1 MHPLA
6 FRLSASKSTPENKG
20 CGASAKKP
28 TNGNESATN
37 EGATAASPRARA
49 AATAASNFSHRAR
62 TCVSQK
68 CPAVSHVYAT
78 SSGTPSDVARRSTT
92 ARSSRRRCSIALTRP
107 CREKSRSVS
116 RSRSPCP
123 RRSRYRAGTSRC
135 MSFWNRS
142 LSAALECVMSSVR
155 CPGSLWYRQCMIC
168 VAVSVLPVPGGPT
181 TIVSPGCTPLAI
193 AETCVGVNR
202 TAFKT
207 GWSSG
212 YGPGSGGTYD
222 STRRIRF
229 ETEPRSSSLFAACK
243 SFSAFSSSAPSFSSS
258 FVSNA
263 TLNGGTGASQGV
275 PSAVANRTSR
285 SGKHSRRCSA
295 SRKVSLKSTVASRCS
310 RGMFA
315 PCAAAG
321 SPYPRNTSCSQS
333 GTGASAFIRSRMH
346 SRMDLKLFSFGRR
359 RISTFSDEYT
369 SFSEPPRS
377 TSSWYCA
384 ASSSRTNV
392 RSYPEGPTGAW
403 PSDPRE
409 RKSFRRVPSPS
420 RTSTISAPRAR
431 RNPKRSAGDAPA
443 PSPAPSARSRNTTS
457 CCLSSSHSS
466 RAGPRSAPRLTR
478 TSHRTLAGLFSPTRA
493 ALTSVTASAP
503 GSTGTAMR
511 DHPVKRTDA
520 PSSPRLGAMRLS
532 TSAMSSLIS

>member
-263 TLNGGTGASQGV
+263 TVPVAEIPKTSSSRPSYVVCVHRGV
-275 PSAVANRTSR
+275 TMSTSR
-285 SGKHSRRCSA
+285 SISTSMSICGAPSFPCEKAEDAEETRARGALERLFGFRHRRRHRREDDTSQY
-295 SRKVSLKSTVASRCS
+295 S
-310 RGMFA
+310 RGPMGR
-315 PCAAAG
+315 PPK
-321 SPYPRNTSCSQS
+321 SMPQS
-333 GTGASAFIRSRMH
+333 AREPEKGEEEEASEDS
-346 SRMDLKLFSFGRR
+346 
-359 RISTFSDEYT
+359 
-369 SFSEPPRS
+369 SEEEAS
-377 TSSWYCA
+377 EAEDSSVSSEDS
-384 ASSSRTNV
+384 ASSS
-392 RSYPEGPTGAW
+392 
-403 PSDPRE
+403 
-409 RKSFRRVPSPS
+409 
-420 RTSTISAPRAR
+420 SA
-431 RNPKRSAGDAPA
+431 SAAKAADM
-443 PSPAPSARSRNTTS
+443 RF
-457 CCLSSSHSS
+457 SSSRFSRSPFPRRPASRGHSS
-466 RAGPRSAPRLTR
+466 RARASSAACSRLSLSMISA
-478 TSHRTLAGLFSPTRA
+478 TSFDAAPFPCTIGTSPTRLCSSCSA
-493 ALTSVTASAP
+493 FATSYSDETSLSTAKSRHA
-503 GSTGTAMR
+503 
-511 DHPVKRTDA
+511 
-520 PSSPRLGAMRLS
+520 RLHS
-532 TSAMSSLIS
+532 TSAASRSKGTRDIGSVFRFRN